1 MEHNFYD
8 EENEIVVDSIR
19 RTCGAFDRI
28 RNVQKGISFLLSYN
42 NSLILSFGLFGSESP
57 VIVPLLTF
65 IESNIDS
72 IDINT
77 CHSSSGNTT
86 QRAQKA
92 N

>member
-1 MEHNFYD
+1 MTKKTKSLLILFDELVEHLIGFGMFKK
-8 EENEIVVDSIR
+8 ESVL
-19 RTCGAFDRI
+19 TC
-28 RNVQKGISFLLSYN
+28 N
-42 NSLILSFGLFGSESP
+42 NSLILSFGFSGSESP

-77 CHSSSGNTT
+77 CHSPSGNTT
-86 QRAQKA
+86 QRSQKA